1 MQFFLNLT
9 ANLFLEACAF
19 LLQETSNWISPLKWH
34 QLLVFRFVKVW
45 PGMELDKSLT
55 ENYYL
60 KYSDDWHGLWTGPV
74 ITIHQCVSLMSHD
87 VTTRDW
93 KLGPGNCDLAL
104 HIAPSPTIKL
114 GPNYYESL
122 WTGHKKEEAIS
133 IHPKHWYIKYIEYT
147 LYLNFLRLE
156 EMDGV
161 SILNLELSD
170 FWSG

>member
-60 KYSDDWHGLWTGPV
+60 KCSDDWHGLWTGPV

-114 GPNYYESL
+114 GPNYHESL

-147 LYLNFLRLE
+147 LYLNLLRLE
-156 EMDGV
+156 EMDD
-161 SILNLELSD
+161 I
-170 FWSG
+170 